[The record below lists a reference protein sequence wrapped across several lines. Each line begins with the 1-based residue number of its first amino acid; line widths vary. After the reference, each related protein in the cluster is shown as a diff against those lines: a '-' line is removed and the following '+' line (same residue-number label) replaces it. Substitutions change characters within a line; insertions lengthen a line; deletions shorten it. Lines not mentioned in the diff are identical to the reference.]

1 MKAVIQRVTYSKL
14 SIDNKIYS
22 YISGGLV
29 VLLGITHNDDHSDIQ
44 WLAKKIVNL
53 RIFNDDKYIMN
64 KSLIDVS
71 GELMIVSQFTL
82 HAQTKKGNRPS
93 YIDAANGDVAEKI
106 YKSFILEIEN
116 KYNLIPKTGKFGTD
130 MKVEFENDGPVT
142 IIIDTKNK

>member
-1 MKAVIQRVTYSKL
+1 MKAVIQRVTYSNL

-22 YISGGLV
+22 QIKRGLV
-29 VLLGITHNDDHSDIQ
+29 VLLGIAHDDDDNDIQ

-53 RIFNDDKYIMN
+53 RIFNDDKNIMN
-64 KSLIDVS
+64 KSLIDIS

-93 YIDAANGDVAEKI
+93 YIEAANGDIAEKV
-106 YKSFILEIEN
+106 YKSLILEIEN
-116 KYNLIPKTGKFGTD
+116 KYNLNPKTGKFGAE
-130 MKVEFENDGPVT
+130 MKVELENDGPVT

>member
-29 VLLGITHNDDHSDIQ
+29 VLLGITHDDDHSDIQ

-64 KSLIDVS
+64 KSLIDFS

-82 HAQTKKGNRPS
+82 HAQTKRGNRPS
-93 YIDAANGDVAEKI
+93 YIDAANGDIAEKI
-106 YKSFILEIEN
+106 YRSFILEIEN